1 MSGGS
6 RFILPRPAANE
17 KFTLTP
23 PVGSAVFENK
33 VMICRDFPLLYSA
46 QLDGHAAEHD
56 QIALQRHLREC
67 AMCRRSAAEMRSLRA
82 NLRALV
88 APPPD
93 PELTGQIQKR
103 LRQEAAQKA
112 GAIAK
117 VRSTQING
125 RLAVAGISWVELRKF
140 WFNSFANWMVG
151 RRAKIFSQSVGAIV
165 SMLLFSFVVTG
176 VFIQA
181 SRTLA
186 LAAAATQTIF
196 EDPNDE
202 ALRHQATLKTYL
214 FPPPPPP
221 PLLYSD
227 SELQGV
233 VASLQEEDVIFTAE
247 ISKDGASTIF
257 FVQPPNDP
265 SVQAKLSTAMAQA
278 GTFLNGAQA
287 GTFLNGASRNRNT
300 STVAV
305 VYLSSITTTARL

>member
-1 MSGGS
+1 
-6 RFILPRPAANE
+6 
-17 KFTLTP
+17 
-23 PVGSAVFENK
+23 
-33 VMICRDFPLLYSA
+33 MICRDFPLLYSA

-67 AMCRRSAAEMRSLRA
+67 VMCRRSAAEIRSLRA
-82 NLRALV
+82 NLRALA
-88 APPPD
+88 APLPD
-93 PELTGQIQKR
+93 PELTGQIQQR

-112 GAIAK
+112 DALAQ
-117 VRSTQING
+117 VRFNQTRGQLG
-125 RLAVAGISWVELRKF
+125 VAGISWVELRKF

-165 SMLLFSFVVTG
+165 SMLLFSFVVTE
-176 VFIQA
+176 VFIQTHIQA

-186 LAAAATQTIF
+186 LAAVATQTIF
-196 EDPNDE
+196 EDPEDE

-233 VASLQEEDVIFTAE
+233 VASLREEDVIFTAE

-278 GTFLNGAQA
+278 GTFLNGA
-287 GTFLNGASRNRNT
+287 SRNRNT
-300 STVAV
+300 SSVAV